1 MIGDVNIFLHKERR
15 DEGSSADNANQQDQV
30 GEIEIMI
37 AESAARK
44 RGIGRLCVQM
54 MLLYAWRNLQVKR
67 VMAKVGEN
75 NLGSLALFRNLG
87 FTQSAY
93 TKVFEEYTFE
103 LSLTEDVIKYYPQY
117 QNLRYSKILGID
129 NK

>member
-1 MIGDVNIFLHKERR
+1 MIGDVNIFLHKEQR
-15 DEGSSADNANQQDQV
+15 DEGSDTNDSNQEEQV

-44 RGIGRLCVQM
+44 RGIGRLCVKM

-75 NLGSLALFRNLG
+75 NVGSLALFRNLG
-87 FTQSAY
+87 FTQCSY
-93 TKVFEEYTFE
+93 SKVFKEYTFE
-103 LSLTEDVIKYYPQY
+103 LNLTEDVIKTYPQY
-117 QNLRYSKILGID
+117 QTLTYSELSGND